1 MHWSRNRLT
10 KFDLG
15 MVHKWAVAWFI
26 NCGMALQCKMT
37 HLASG
42 WESFFT
48 FSFSHPKVLSPGKK
62 KISQIAWN
70 NTLSVLAVKAISAPC
85 KWREY
90 PIHNQHIMLLSKAK
104 LENFKNNHCL
114 NVRLSRCLVLG
125 ASLSSL
131 RVILCQHMKDK
142 TKWKPRKISFSFPP
156 PCPPPLLFL
165 LGMFLFVCIKL
176 THSSP

>member
-1 MHWSRNRLT
+1 MHWSRNRL
-10 KFDLG
+10 KKSDLG

-26 NCGMALQCKMT
+26 NCGVALQCKMT
-37 HLASG
+37 HLASS

-62 KISQIAWN
+62 NISQIAWN

-114 NVRLSRCLVLG
+114 MSDYHGVWFWEPR
-125 ASLSSL
+125 SLL
-131 RVILCQHMKDK
+131 WGLYYANIWK
-142 TKWKPRKISFSFPP
+142 TKLNGNQERYHFP
-156 PCPPPLLFL
+156 FL
-165 LGMFLFVCIKL
+165 LPAPPFFSCWECFCL
-176 THSSP
+176 SA